1 MVSSSF
7 LIVAILAVFSQLCI
21 VLSTAEI
28 QTVTNFRPGDI
39 APPFVLEAK
48 ANLSQ
53 TKELLKYKTGNDS
66 NIDGPIIFLAYTS
79 RSGFLERLLS
89 KPDCFQELLENSPDD
104 VNYVFLSFE
113 DSGNCCYHD
122 IQLSNKL
129 AKKFKDTLSNY
140 YYKR

>member
-1 MVSSSF
+1 MISSSF
-7 LIVAILAVFSQLCI
+7 FIAASLAVVLQLSV
-21 VLSTAEI
+21 VLSTEI
-28 QTVTNFRPGDI
+28 PNLRPGDI

-89 KPDCFQELLENSPDD
+89 KPDCFQELLENSPDN

-113 DSGNCCYHD
+113 DSGSCCYRD
-122 IQLSNKL
+122 TKLTNEL
-129 AKKFKDTLSNY
+129 AKRFKESLSNY